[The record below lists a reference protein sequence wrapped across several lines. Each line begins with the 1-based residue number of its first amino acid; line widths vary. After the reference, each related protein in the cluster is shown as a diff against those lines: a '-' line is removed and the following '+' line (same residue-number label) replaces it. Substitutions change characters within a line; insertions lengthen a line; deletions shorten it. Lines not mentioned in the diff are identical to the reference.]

1 MLYMRNIYTT
11 IDIHAPAETVWEVLT
26 DFAAYPEWNG
36 HTRITG
42 DPAEGARL
50 TVAPGPDA
58 GSMPTFKP
66 RVLRADGNELAWRGH
81 LWVRGLFDGEHSFT
95 VEDVSPDETRLIQS
109 EQFSGVLAGLILR
122 RYGKQTE
129 ETFEAVNAAL
139 KARAEAMAAVPD
151 EISA

>member
-1 MLYMRNIYTT
+1 MRDIYTT
-11 IDIHAPAETVWEVLT
+11 IDIHAPAETVWDVLT

-42 DPAEGARL
+42 DPTEGARL

-58 GSMPTFKP
+58 DSMPTFKP
-66 RVLRADGNELAWRGH
+66 RVLRADDNELRWRGH
-81 LWVRGLFDGEHSFT
+81 LWVRGLFDGDHSF
-95 VEDVSPDETRLIQS
+95 VIESLSPDESRLVQS

-122 RYGKQTE
+122 RYGKQTA

-139 KARAEAMAAVPD
+139 KARAEALAATPG
-151 EISA
+151 EIAA